1 MKATAIANSNIAFV
15 KYWGKKDEHLNL
27 PTNSSIA
34 MTLDENVS
42 TKTTVEFSDAY
53 KEDEFVLDNIK
64 QTGEKLQRVSKFL
77 DIVRGKAKSELRA
90 KVVSVNSFPTGSGIA
105 SSASGFAALASSST
119 EALGLKLTESEL
131 SALARR
137 GSGSAARSIH
147 GGFVEWENESA
158 KQIKNENHW
167 PELRDIIVVLSSKEK
182 QISSREGMKLTVET
196 SELYK
201 KRVAGINMILFK
213 VRRAILNKDFP
224 GLMESLMKDS
234 DNLHDCMSDTK
245 PRLNYLNDDSH
256 KIKNIIKTMNAKVIK
271 AGYTFDAGPNAH
283 IITLDIYVEE
293 IMHLLKQFNCKKII
307 SKVGK
312 GITYSEEHLF

>member
-1 MKATAIANSNIAFV
+1 MKSTAAANSNIAFV
-15 KYWGKKDEHLNL
+15 KYWGKKDEALNI
-27 PTNSSIA
+27 PMNPSIS

-42 TKTTVEFSDAY
+42 TKTTVEFSDLY
-53 KEDEFVLDNIK
+53 KEDEFILDNVE
-64 QTGEKLQRVSKFL
+64 QAGEKLQRVSRFL
-77 DIVRGKAKSELRA
+77 DIVREKANSKLKAKA
-90 KVVSVNSFPTGSGIA
+90 VSANNFPMASGIA
-105 SSASGFAALASSST
+105 SSASGFAALAAASAN
-119 EALGLKLTESEL
+119 ALGLKLTESEI

-167 PELRDIIVVLSSKEK
+167 PELRDIIVLLSSEEK
-182 QISSREGMKLTVET
+182 QISSREGMKLTVQT

-201 KRVAGINMILFK
+201 KRTSGINMILFK

-224 GLMESLMKDS
+224 GLIESIMKES

-256 KIKNIIKTMNAKVIK
+256 KIKNIIKTMNSRVIK
-271 AGYTFDAGPNAH
+271 AGYSFDAGPNAH

-293 IMHLLKQFNCKKII
+293 IMHLLKQFSCKKII

-312 GITYSEEHLF
+312 GITYTEEHLF